1 MDKQEKQYDISDGYI
16 KLYRKFKENIF
27 YKNSEAV
34 HLWLHLLFSASFE
47 DSVFYY
53 KNTKIERKRGQ
64 LITGRKKLSLETGI
78 GESTVFRLLK
88 LFESEHQ
95 IEQQK
100 TNKFTIITI
109 LSYDEYNKSEQ
120 QMNNKRTTKEQ
131 QMNNKRTTN
140 EQQMNTSKEL
150 KELEEYNI
158 VELLQYLNHK
168 TGFHYKL
175 VDANK
180 KIILARLKEYSY
192 EQLYK
197 MIDYKCNEWL
207 NNEKMKK
214 YLKPNTL
221 FRASNCANYIAQLEE
236 DKPKSKSLAEIL
248 KEEGKI

>member
-1 MDKQEKQYDISDGYI
+1 M
-16 KLYRKFKENIF
+16 
-27 YKNSEAV
+27 
-34 HLWLHLLFSASFE
+34 
-47 DSVFYY
+47 
-53 KNTKIERKRGQ
+53 
-64 LITGRKKLSLETGI
+64 
-78 GESTVFRLLK
+78 LK

-109 LSYDEYNKSEQ
+109 LSYDEYNKPEQ
-120 QMNNKRTTKEQ
+120 QNEQ

-140 EQQMNTSKEL
+140 EQQMNTSKEF

-158 VELLQYLNHK
+158 VELLQYLNKK

-192 EQLYK
+192 EQLHK

-236 DKPKSKSLAEIL
+236 DKPKTKSLVEIL